1 MACPLGRTADGFE
14 MQFGTNHLGH
24 FLWTARLFPLLMAS
38 VPARVVNL
46 TSAGH
51 LIGGVD
57 LDDPNFEGRDYDKW
71 VAYGQAKTANILFTR
86 ELERRFGDHGLHAYA
101 VHPGAVATELARHL
115 DRSDFE
121 AMVERMKNRP
131 EEGPSTEL
139 KQVDT
144 GASTQVWAATGEDIP
159 GGSYL
164 ADTAVSEFV
173 APHATDDAAALQ
185 PLGALRA
192 AGRRAVPELGLAGG
206 EHDHAHAGQAEA
218 GANQV
223 IAVGTEPV
231 GHDPPEQRA
240 SHEDPAVR
248 GQDSAEMGVVL
259 EGGDEPVGR
268 QCHDAGPDERHAAPL
283 PARPARPARLRRSLP
298 SAARAKS
305 PIVRA
310 TVTVR
315 PYAAARRRRWT
326 MARLRA
332 TRVAASRTPLS
343 SQPTAASPTVS
354 PNAPRIGGAQQATH
368 AAPTATTGMPARF
381 TGPPER
387 RSRATRRQ
395 CR

>member
-1 MACPLGRTADGFE
+1 MAFDVDTTTDEVVAGLDLDGTTAVVTGATGGLGKETARALASTGAEVVLCGRDDAKGQAAVEEIGGATVYQHLDLADLTAVRAAADELLTRIDRLDVLVNNAGVMACPLARTADGFE

-131 EEGPSTEL
+131 KEGPSTEL

-173 APHATDDAAALQ
+173 APHATDDAAALS
-185 PLGALRA
+185 LW
-192 AGRRAVPELGLAGG
+192 ELSEQLVG
-206 EHDHAHAGQAEA
+206 E
-218 GANQV
+218 
-223 IAVGTEPV
+223 PF
-231 GHDPPEQRA
+231 
-240 SHEDPAVR
+240 
-248 GQDSAEMGVVL
+248 
-259 EGGDEPVGR
+259 
-268 QCHDAGPDERHAAPL
+268 
-283 PARPARPARLRRSLP
+283 P
-298 SAARAKS
+298 S
-305 PIVRA
+305 
-310 TVTVR
+310 
-315 PYAAARRRRWT
+315 WD
-326 MARLRA
+326 
-332 TRVAASRTPLS
+332 
-343 SQPTAASPTVS
+343 
-354 PNAPRIGGAQQATH
+354 
-368 AAPTATTGMPARF
+368 
-381 TGPPER
+381 
-387 RSRATRRQ
+387 
-395 CR
+395 

>member
-1 MACPLGRTADGFE
+1 MAFDVDTTTDEVVAGLDLDGTTVVVTGATGGLGQETARALASTGAEVVLCGRDDAKGQAAVEEIGGATVYQHLDLADLAAVRAAADKLLTRIDRLDVLVNNAGVMACPLGRTADGFE

-57 LDDPNFEGRDYDKW
+57 LDDPNFEHRAYDKW

-131 EEGPSTEL
+131 KEGPSTEL

-173 APHATDDAAALQ
+173 APHATDDAAALS
-185 PLGALRA
+185 LW
-192 AGRRAVPELGLAGG
+192 ELSEQLVG
-206 EHDHAHAGQAEA
+206 E
-218 GANQV
+218 
-223 IAVGTEPV
+223 PF
-231 GHDPPEQRA
+231 
-240 SHEDPAVR
+240 
-248 GQDSAEMGVVL
+248 
-259 EGGDEPVGR
+259 
-268 QCHDAGPDERHAAPL
+268 
-283 PARPARPARLRRSLP
+283 P
-298 SAARAKS
+298 S
-305 PIVRA
+305 
-310 TVTVR
+310 
-315 PYAAARRRRWT
+315 WD
-326 MARLRA
+326 
-332 TRVAASRTPLS
+332 
-343 SQPTAASPTVS
+343 
-354 PNAPRIGGAQQATH
+354 
-368 AAPTATTGMPARF
+368 
-381 TGPPER
+381 
-387 RSRATRRQ
+387 
-395 CR
+395 